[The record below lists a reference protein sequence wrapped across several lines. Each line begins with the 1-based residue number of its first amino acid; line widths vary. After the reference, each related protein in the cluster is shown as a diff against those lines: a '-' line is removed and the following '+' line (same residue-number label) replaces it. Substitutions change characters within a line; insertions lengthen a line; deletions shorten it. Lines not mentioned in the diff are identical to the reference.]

1 MSRGEPVSLSWSPL
15 RLLLHAVLRALSA
28 GFAGLATAYHLAA
41 FGSDVTVFDPHD
53 AGTGTS
59 ASSVAAGL
67 LHPLTPR
74 GKLIWKGEEGFK
86 AAKHLIEVGASSLT
100 AIFQR

>member
-1 MSRGEPVSLSWSPL
+1 MCI
-15 RLLLHAVLRALSA
+15 A

-41 FGSDVTVFDPHD
+41 FGSDVTVFDPHE
-53 AGTGTS
+53 AGTGTG

-74 GKLIWKGEEGFK
+74 GKFIWKGEEGYK
-86 AAKHLIEVGASSLT
+86 AAKHLIEV
-100 AIFQR
+100 

>member
-1 MSRGEPVSLSWSPL
+1 M
-15 RLLLHAVLRALSA
+15 
-28 GFAGLATAYHLAA
+28 
-41 FGSDVTVFDPHD
+41 TVFDPNE
-53 AGTGTS
+53 AGAAG

-86 AAKHLIEVGASSLT
+86 AAKHLIEVRTWRDRAATAVNPASFAFLVALGT
-100 AIFQR
+100 DVHTPC

>member
-1 MSRGEPVSLSWSPL
+1 MVFSTLYYV
-15 RLLLHAVLRALSA
+15 A

-41 FGSDVTVFDPHD
+41 FGSDVTVFDPQE
-53 AGTGTS
+53 AGAAG

-74 GKLIWKGEEGFK
+74 GKLIWKGEEGYK
-86 AAKHLIEVGASSLT
+86 AAKHLIDVRVARAGSC
-100 AIFQR
+100 